1 MRGRNTVRENEH
13 RQTIVLFALVVL
25 ASSVGNLAQTGLN
38 AMLSSVC
45 VEFGIVEGVGQW
57 LTTSYMLVLGVVVP
71 LSSYFMG
78 RFRLKD
84 LTLIAIALFAVGALV
99 SAIAPSFAVLFLS
112 RLAQAVAAGMLLPLV
127 QTIAMTRFPD
137 GRKATAMGISGI
149 DRKSVV

>member
-1 MRGRNTVRENEH
+1 MRENEH

-45 VEFGIVEGVGQW
+45 TEFGIAEGVGQW
-57 LTTSYMLVLGVVVP
+57 LTTSYMLVLGIVVP

-84 LTLIAIALFAVGALV
+84 LTLISIALFAMGAV
-99 SAIAPSFAVLFLS
+99 SYTHLT
-112 RLAQAVAAGMLLPLV
+112 LPTTPYV
-127 QTIAMTRFPD
+127 
-137 GRKATAMGISGI
+137 
-149 DRKSVV
+149 